1 VIPLR
6 DANPVRRL
14 PIVTIALILACV
26 AAFAYELGTQS
37 TGGDA
42 ALERLFRQYALI
54 PANFSAAIRA
64 NGAGSG
70 GGIAGQ
76 LLTLVTSTFLHG
88 GWLHLIGNMLYLW
101 IFGNN
106 IEDRFGRIRF
116 LLFFLLGGTVAAL
129 TQVAIS
135 PTSDVPVIGASGAI
149 ASVLGAYLV
158 LYPGA
163 RVLSL
168 VFLGF
173 FYQLLEVP
181 AVIVLGLWFL
191 LQLIDGLASL
201 GVESTS
207 SGVAIFE
214 HIGGF
219 LTGVVIG
226 LAVRSVGRRPPAR
239 EFGPP
244 DGVGVG

>member
-6 DANPVRRL
+6 DANPVGRF
-14 PIVTIALILACV
+14 PIVTIGLIVACV
-26 AAFAYELGTQS
+26 VAFAYELGTQS

-42 ALERLFRQYALI
+42 ALERLFRQFALI
-54 PANFSAAIRA
+54 PADLTAAI
-64 NGAGSG
+64 G
-70 GGIAGQ
+70 GGSTDRIAGQ
-76 LLTLVTSTFLHG
+76 LLTIVTSMFLHG

-106 IEDRFGRIRF
+106 IEDRFGRVRF
-116 LLFFLLGGTVAAL
+116 LLFYLLGGLVAAL
-129 TQVAIS
+129 TQVLVS

-149 ASVLGAYLV
+149 ATVLGAYLV

-163 RVLSL
+163 RILSL

-173 FYQLLEVP
+173 FYQLLQVP

-191 LQLIDGLASL
+191 LQLIDGIASL
-201 GVESTS
+201 GVESS
-207 SGVAIFE
+207 ASGVALFE

-219 LTGVVIG
+219 LTGVAIG
-226 LAVRSVGRRPPAR
+226 LAVRTLAGRRRPR
-239 EFGPP
+239 GLGSP